1 MSDVRQSNSNEVQF
15 AAIASD
21 LLLSATKASAVAR
34 GEGNDLLKTV
44 SAGINQHF
52 RAAATLHVSALIPLV
67 AAAQQMLSRYGSAV
81 RVLQRAMLE
90 VAAAERKWNGD
101 ASVAAAASA
110 SSACDEQD
118 SSASVSV
125 DPMSLIAR
133 SEGFAKALLAAA
145 SNYLFAVSL
154 CYNAKA
160 TIALRV
166 RGGSVATTAK
176 PSSLLSLVLCRAL
189 SPAVAAYEA
198 SECPFTVSDEA
209 EADTKAGAEGHQY
222 HQYDDDDG
230 EERGSAS
237 SPHRT
242 CYFATFSARC
252 VVRAATSSGAELV
265 IHNEEVNSNGQE
277 GSTSTVASPSRI
289 PSETAYARKA
299 IREAQ
304 RVLDLWGAVRKQHK
318 HSNSNSS
325 GNSSAEDV
333 LADKLLLRLCRLLGP
348 SAGVGDSQAARA
360 AYRRLLCIGAPR
372 AGGCALDAAAKAE
385 ATAEFAALDRSYY

>member
-44 SAGINQHF
+44 SVGINQHF

-242 CYFATFSARC
+242 CYFATFSDRC

-265 IHNEEVNSNGQE
+265 IHNEEVNSSGQE
-277 GSTSTVASPSRI
+277 GSTVASPSRI

-304 RVLDLWGAVRKQHK
+304 RVLDLWGAVRKQP
-318 HSNSNSS
+318 SNTCS
-325 GNSSAEDV
+325 GRNSSAEDV
-333 LADKLLLRLCRLLGP
+333 LADKLLLRICRLLGP

-360 AYRRLLCIGAPR
+360 AYRRLLCIGAPS

-385 ATAEFAALDRSYY
+385 ATAELAALDRSFF